1 MNECAS
7 MFCKAHTLSGHTF
20 CGKCEKKKAKA
31 IIDEAIE
38 KNRNQLHKTEALVEA
53 QRGE

>member
-7 MFCKAHTLSGHTF
+7 MFCKAHTLVGHIF

-31 IIDEAIE
+31 IINEVVE
-38 KNRNQLHKTEALVEA
+38 KNKNQLHKIKST
-53 QRGE
+53 R

>member
-7 MFCKAHTLSGHTF
+7 IFCKAHTLVDHIF

-31 IIDEAIE
+31 IIDKVVE
-38 KNRNQLHKTEALVEA
+38 KNKEKQ
-53 QRGE
+53 